1 MCLDELRKIRENYKK
16 HLTGHYFQCRS
27 EKLFSEGRGKA
38 VITRYNELQ
47 CVTSKK
53 LQKIGMCTTFNEA
66 QEIFFLKK
74 GEKLL
79 Q

>member
-1 MCLDELRKIRENYKK
+1 MFRRIKKDSKKLQKTFDRTLLSMWLRK
-16 HLTGHYFQCRS
+16 F
-27 EKLFSEGRGKA
+27 FSEGRGKA